1 MKQLLLI
8 LLIIFSIS
16 YRTHAQTITTYKAEE
31 LMQRVN
37 NEDTLY
43 VVNFWATW
51 CAPCVQELPEFAALE
66 EKYKS
71 LPVKT
76 LLVSLD
82 FKETLP
88 KIPLFIKRK
97 KLTPEVAW
105 LNETNANKFIPKID
119 DRWQGS
125 IPATLIISSRHS
137 YKNFFEGVITAKQLS
152 LLIDKQLMM
161 Q

>member
-16 YRTHAQTITTYKAEE
+16 YQTHAQTITPYKAEE
-31 LMQRVN
+31 LMQRVS

-71 LPVKT
+71 LPVKI

-82 FKETLP
+82 FKETVP

-125 IPATLIISSRHS
+125 IPATLLISVRHS
-137 YKNFFEGVITAKQLS
+137 YKSFFEGVITATQLS